1 MLLTLDVRQAGRVE
15 AGSRL
20 GGPEVGL
27 LGPVLGLSA
36 QTSEM
41 GSLFGLEVIKL
52 TVLKAASLMSVVM
65 YSDTFTGTVICKDTV
80 RQMEGKKTQTQCKYC
95 TLVQRIKTRY
105 VLFYFYLF
113 FYCKA
118 LIYNVAVVLGH
129 C

>member
-65 YSDTFTGTVICKDTV
+65 YSDT
-80 RQMEGKKTQTQCKYC
+80 
-95 TLVQRIKTRY
+95 L
-105 VLFYFYLF
+105 L
-113 FYCKA
+113 A
-118 LIYNVAVVLGH
+118 L
-129 C
+129 

>member
-1 MLLTLDVRQAGRVE
+1 MCGLQIAPLSYLKCGCSKADVVMLLTLDVRQ

-52 TVLKAASLMSVVM
+52 TVPKAASLMSVVM
-65 YSDTFTGTVICKDTV
+65 YSDTFTGTVICKDTT
-80 RQMEGKKTQTQCKYC
+80 RQMEGKKTQT
-95 TLVQRIKTRY
+95 
-105 VLFYFYLF
+105 
-113 FYCKA
+113 
-118 LIYNVAVVLGH
+118 
-129 C
+129 